1 MHSLEVKDKSKNFWC
16 KHQIFVFVKRWMLS
30 VLVKNISG
38 SLEKFGK
45 KLEQEHPEKDQFGD
59 RTNWEIFISHL
70 AINKTISCCGGESSQ
85 SASSSA
91 KHSFFD
97 DLNT

>member
-1 MHSLEVKDKSKNFWC
+1 MHSLEVTDKSKNVWC

-30 VLVKNISG
+30 VLVKNVSG

-45 KLEQEHPEKDQFGD
+45 KLEQEQPEKDQFGD

-70 AINKTISCCGGESSQ
+70 AINKTISWCGGDSSI
-85 SASSSA
+85 SVSIINYVVFS
-91 KHSFFD
+91 D
-97 DLNT
+97 DL

>member
-30 VLVKNISG
+30 VLVKNVSG

-59 RTNWEIFISHL
+59 RTNWEIFISHFWQSIKQYRGAEGTRTHL
-70 AINKTISCCGGESSQ
+70 LSQ
-85 SASSSA
+85 
-91 KHSFFD
+91 HHQLF
-97 DLNT
+97 LV

>member
-30 VLVKNISG
+30 VLVKNVSG

-45 KLEQEHPEKDQFGD
+45 KLQQEHPEKEQFGD

-70 AINKTISCCGGESSQ
+70 AINKTISWCGGDSSI
-85 SASSSA
+85 SVSIINYVVFS
-91 KHSFFD
+91 D
-97 DLNT
+97 DL

>member
-1 MHSLEVKDKSKNFWC
+1 MHSLELKDKSKNFWC

-30 VLVKNISG
+30 VLVKNVSG

-70 AINKTISCCGGESSQ
+70 AINKTISRCGGGGDSTQ
-85 SASSSA
+85 SASSAIRSLMI
-91 KHSFFD
+91 D
-97 DLNT
+97 